1 VPTAPIRKVI
11 EGGTVKE
18 RFWYDVE
25 LDDEGEINLPE
36 ELSETFLN
44 EKFDQEL
51 ISMSVEHVTAILK
64 QEIEGMCGDSQKV
77 FIGGYSRGVC
87 IALATWLYFDDGPLG
102 GLFLT
107 QGCLCTPIN
116 WSRVDTEVKK

>member
-64 QEIEGMCGDSQKV
+64 QEIEGTCGDS
-77 FIGGYSRGVC
+77 
-87 IALATWLYFDDGPLG
+87 
-102 GLFLT
+102 
-107 QGCLCTPIN
+107 
-116 WSRVDTEVKK
+116 